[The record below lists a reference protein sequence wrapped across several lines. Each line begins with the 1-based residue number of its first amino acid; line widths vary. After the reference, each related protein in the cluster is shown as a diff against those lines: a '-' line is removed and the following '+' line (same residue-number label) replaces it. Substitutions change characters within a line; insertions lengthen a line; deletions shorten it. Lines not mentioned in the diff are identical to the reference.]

1 MTSFTL
7 HRRDLIQVLSG
18 YGKLILMII
27 ALSFGAAT
35 DLNASSEEDVKT
47 VAALD
52 TKYQAAVKSNDAATM
67 DQILADDFVLV
78 TGRGKVFSKA
88 DLIESARKKE
98 VTYERQ
104 DEEPGTQKVR
114 VWGDTAV
121 VTALLW
127 IKAVQGVKPVD
138 YKLWFSDTYVRTPTG
153 WRYVVRPSF
162 SAIALSGIQ
171 VSPASARASR
181 GVIAASRSP
190 TFRSNRDFTFRAQ
203 RNCLKIFSKK
213 SLHVK

>member
-1 MTSFTL
+1 MTSFTSQT
-7 HRRDLIQVLSG
+7 RDLIEVLPG
-18 YGKLILMII
+18 NGKLVLMMI
-27 ALSFGAAT
+27 ALSLGTAT
-35 DLNASSEEDVKT
+35 NDLNASSDEDVMT
-47 VAALD
+47 VADLD

-78 TGRGKVFSKA
+78 TGRGKVFRKA

-153 WRYVVRPSF
+153 WRYVF
-162 SAIALSGIQ
+162 GQ
-171 VSPASARASR
+171 ASL
-181 GVIAASRSP
+181 P
-190 TFRSNRDFTFRAQ
+190 
-203 RNCLKIFSKK
+203 LP
-213 SLHVK
+213 

>member
-1 MTSFTL
+1 MTSFTP
-7 HRRDLIQVLSG
+7 HTRDLIQVLPG
-18 YGKLILMII
+18 NGKLILMMI
-27 ALSFGAAT
+27 ALSLGTAT
-35 DLNASSEEDVKT
+35 RLNASSEEDVKT

-78 TGRGKVFSKA
+78 TGRGKVSSKA

-114 VWGDTAV
+114 VWSDTAV

-127 IKAVQGVKPVD
+127 IKAVQGGKPID
-138 YKLWFSDTYVRTPTG
+138 FKLWFSDTYVRTPAG
-153 WRYVVRPSF
+153 WRYVF
-162 SAIALSGIQ
+162 GQ
-171 VSPASARASR
+171 ASL
-181 GVIAASRSP
+181 P
-190 TFRSNRDFTFRAQ
+190 LPKTEP
-203 RNCLKIFSKK
+203 K
-213 SLHVK
+213 

>member
-1 MTSFTL
+1 
-7 HRRDLIQVLSG
+7 
-18 YGKLILMII
+18 
-27 ALSFGAAT
+27 
-35 DLNASSEEDVKT
+35 
-47 VAALD
+47 
-52 TKYQAAVKSNDAATM
+52 M

-78 TGRGKVFSKA
+78 TGRGKVFSKT

-138 YKLWFSDTYVRTPTG
+138 YKLWFSDTYVRTPDG
-153 WRYVVRPSF
+153 LALRVRPGF

-181 GVIAASRSP
+181 GMIAASRSP
-190 TFRSNRDFTFRAQ
+190 IFSFQLRFHIRAQ
-203 RNCLKIFSKK
+203 RN
-213 SLHVK
+213 

>member
-1 MTSFTL
+1 MTTFIIQTSE
-7 HRRDLIQVLSG
+7 LIQAVSG
-18 YGKLILMII
+18 CRKLILMMIP
-27 ALSFGAAT
+27 LSLAAAS
-35 DLNASSEEDVKT
+35 DLTASTEEDAKT

-78 TGRGKVFSKA
+78 TGRGKVFRKA
-88 DLIESARKKE
+88 DLIESSRKKE

-127 IKAVQGVKPVD
+127 IKASQGGKASD
-138 YKLWFSDTYVRTPTG
+138 YKLWFSDTYVRTPAG
-153 WRYVVRPSF
+153 WRYVF
-162 SAIALSGIQ
+162 GQ
-171 VSPASARASR
+171 ASLPLPQSE
-181 GVIAASRSP
+181 
-190 TFRSNRDFTFRAQ
+190 T
-203 RNCLKIFSKK
+203 K
-213 SLHVK
+213 

>member
-1 MTSFTL
+1 MTSFIPHT
-7 HRRDLIQVLSG
+7 RDLIQRLSG
-18 YGKLILMII
+18 YGKLILMLI
-27 ALSFGAAT
+27 ALSLGTAT
-35 DLNASSEEDVKT
+35 NDLNASPEEDVKT

-78 TGRGKVFSKA
+78 IGRGKVFSKA
-88 DLIESARKKE
+88 ELIESARKKE

-127 IKAVQGVKPVD
+127 IKAVQGGKPVD

-153 WRYVVRPSF
+153 WRYVF
-162 SAIALSGIQ
+162 GQ
-171 VSPASARASR
+171 ASLPLPKAE
-181 GVIAASRSP
+181 
-190 TFRSNRDFTFRAQ
+190 F
-203 RNCLKIFSKK
+203 K
-213 SLHVK
+213 

>member
-7 HRRDLIQVLSG
+7 HTRDLIQVLSG
-18 YGKLILMII
+18 YGKLILMIV
-27 ALSFGAAT
+27 ALSLGSAT
-35 DLNASSEEDVKT
+35 DLNASSDEDAKI

-78 TGRGKVFSKA
+78 NGRGKVSSKA

-98 VTYERQ
+98 VTYDRQ
-104 DEEPGTQKVR
+104 DEESGTQKVR

-127 IKAVQGVKPVD
+127 IKAVQAGKFID
-138 YKLWFSDTYVRTPTG
+138 YKLWFSDTYVRTPAG
-153 WRYVVRPSF
+153 WRYVF
-162 SAIALSGIQ
+162 GQ
-171 VSPASARASR
+171 ASL
-181 GVIAASRSP
+181 P
-190 TFRSNRDFTFRAQ
+190 LPKTD
-203 RNCLKIFSKK
+203 SK
-213 SLHVK
+213 

>member
-1 MTSFTL
+1 MISFTP
-7 HRRDLIQVLSG
+7 HTHNLIQMLTG
-18 YGKLILMII
+18 DGKMILMII
-27 ALSFGAAT
+27 ALALGTAT
-35 DLNASSEEDVKT
+35 DLNAPSEEDAKT

-78 TGRGKVFSKA
+78 NGRGKVSSKA

-98 VTYERQ
+98 ITYERQ

-127 IKAVQGVKPVD
+127 IKAVQGGKPID
-138 YKLWFSDTYVRTPTG
+138 YKLWFSDTYVRTPAG
-153 WRYVVRPSF
+153 WRYVF
-162 SAIALSGIQ
+162 GQ
-171 VSPASARASR
+171 ASL
-181 GVIAASRSP
+181 P
-190 TFRSNRDFTFRAQ
+190 
-203 RNCLKIFSKK
+203 LPESK
-213 SLHVK
+213 

>member
-1 MTSFTL
+1 MIF
-7 HRRDLIQVLSG
+7 VLSSTG
-18 YGKLILMII
+18 TNKLH
-27 ALSFGAAT
+27 
-35 DLNASSEEDVKT
+35 ASSQEDAKA

-52 TKYQAAVKSNDAATM
+52 TKYQAAVKANDAATM

-78 TGRGKVFSKA
+78 NGRGKVSTKA

-104 DEEPGTQKVR
+104 DEEPGSQKVR

-127 IKAVQGVKPVD
+127 IKAVQGGKAID

-153 WRYVVRPSF
+153 WRYVF
-162 SAIALSGIQ
+162 GQ
-171 VSPASARASR
+171 ASLPLLQAE
-181 GVIAASRSP
+181 
-190 TFRSNRDFTFRAQ
+190 
-203 RNCLKIFSKK
+203 SK
-213 SLHVK
+213 